1 MVAVLSNL
9 IKVKDK
15 CLAVTAIISG
25 LKAKVNNFAW
35 VCPCGSAKVF
45 PKLNKTPPLQGT
57 KKYQNCTVPQGNQTI
72 SALHLPSGDNLL
84 MNYFVNL

>member
-9 IKVKDK
+9 IIKVKDK

-25 LKAKVNNFAW
+25 LKAKVNNLHG
-35 VCPCGSAKVF
+35 CGPAKVF
-45 PKLNKTPPLQGT
+45 PKLNKTPPLQET
-57 KKYQNCTVPQGNQTI
+57 KKYQNCTVPQRNQVI

-84 MNYFVNL
+84 MHYFVNL